1 MPAATTGRKTSRHGV
16 RDTSRAGLDLPSSRA
31 RTRGTAHEDE
41 LLDSMVLVVELLA
54 GSVVVVV
61 VVLVVGGDA

>member
-41 LLDSMVLVVELLA
+41 LLDSMVLVA

>member
-1 MPAATTGRKTSRHGV
+1 VPAATTGRKTSRHGV

-41 LLDSMVLVVELLA
+41 LLDSMVLVA

-61 VVLVVGGDA
+61 VVLVVGVDA